1 MDEKEA
7 KRWDDRIKE
16 RRLWE
21 AIGKRIREARQ
32 NKELTVEELSGLVD
46 LVPQTLYRIE
56 VGVSGTTITKLRR
69 PRPRHC
75 RTLHGRQR
83 IHPTPTR
90 RARLALDTRAIAKAH
105 RVPRL
110 HHPREGGRKL
120 ISQ

>member
-56 VGVSGTTITKLRR
+56 VGVSGTTITKL
-69 PRPRHC
+69 
-75 RTLHGRQR
+75 QR
-83 IHPTPTR
+83 FCDVLDLDIAELLGMADNESTQL
-90 RARLALDTRAIAKAH
+90 RLAARGWHLT
-105 RVPRL
+105 PEQL
-110 HHPREGGRKL
+110 QKL
-120 ISQ
+120 IEYGEGLTKGNW